1 MRLHAVAVIALC
13 SVALVEG
20 QQGEPRYEIR
30 SFRRNT
36 TGDANNSFSTAP
48 DRLVWTNLQ
57 LTSLILRA
65 YTQGP
70 PFAHLLNIP
79 PWLAKDRYDVF
90 ITGPFGDPREKQQL
104 ALQALLAERLKLV
117 AHSEIHAEPT
127 FDLVLSRA
135 DGQLGS
141 ALKPSVCSGPM
152 AVLSTETTTG
162 GATRT
167 VSRFPTPQ
175 EAMTRCGWWTQSGT
189 LYSGGLSMKMLA
201 NMLEGPAGR
210 RVVDRTG
217 VEAFYSVRWAF
228 AGERRA
234 TSPDTADLMF
244 RLENDLGL
252 RLVPSATDVEV
263 VVIDHIERPTEN

>member
-70 PFAHLLNIP
+70 PSAHLLYIP

-90 ITGPFGDPREKQQL
+90 ITGPFRDPAEKQQL

-117 AHSEIHAEPT
+117 AHSEMHSELS
-127 FDLVLSRA
+127 FDPAPARA
-135 DGQLGS
+135 NGQLGS

-152 AVLSTETTTG
+152 AVLSTETAPG
-162 GATRT
+162 GATRPVAEIPDAT
-167 VSRFPTPQ
+167 RSDDPVWLVDSKRHTLLGRSEHEDACKYVGGSSRPQ
-175 EAMTRCGWWTQSGT
+175 
-189 LYSGGLSMKMLA
+189 
-201 NMLEGPAGR
+201 GR
-210 RVVDRTG
+210 
-217 VEAFYSVRWAF
+217 
-228 AGERRA
+228 
-234 TSPDTADLMF
+234 
-244 RLENDLGL
+244 
-252 RLVPSATDVEV
+252 
-263 VVIDHIERPTEN
+263 